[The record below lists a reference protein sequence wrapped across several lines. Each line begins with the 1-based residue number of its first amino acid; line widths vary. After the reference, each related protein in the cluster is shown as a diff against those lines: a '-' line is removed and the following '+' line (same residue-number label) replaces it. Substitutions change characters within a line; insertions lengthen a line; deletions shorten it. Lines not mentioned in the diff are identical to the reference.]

1 MTLKREN
8 IRRDFGREKTY
19 KLRRRRTQTFIF
31 GENKN
36 ELFEKEREK
45 QKVNFSI
52 ERENKNE
59 SFFGVRETKM
69 NQCDCVGFFVIHKPF
84 GSEKDLLQ

>member
-8 IRRDFGREKTY
+8 IRRDFGREKPY

-45 QKVNFSI
+45 QKGNFSI
-52 ERENKNE
+52 EREK
-59 SFFGVRETKM
+59 TKM
-69 NQCDCVGFFVIHKPF
+69 NL
-84 GSEKDLLQ
+84 SLE